1 MSTDF
6 GSKVR
11 GYGMHQKYCRQAPND
26 KKWLFVLL
34 WLWSFLFFFPTQRN
48 DTKTSRVR
56 TNYKL
61 RVGEKPIG
69 RYTEY
74 SQVRIPP
81 NGHFG
86 SEDAQKYYRHP
97 KVSVYKKLESIYRKK
112 NPKKKCLAEGREFV
126 KFLRSL
132 EQFIQA
138 EQFLVTECFLTC
150 SWRFLISNKLEQIG
164 KKYWDLETCRKS

>member
-1 MSTDF
+1 MTKSDF
-6 GSKVR
+6 LYFYDYDHFFS
-11 GYGMHQKYCRQAPND
+11 
-26 KKWLFVLL
+26 
-34 WLWSFLFFFPTQRN
+34 FFPTQRN

-112 NPKKKCLAEGREFV
+112 PLRQKVPKV
-126 KFLRSL
+126 FL
-132 EQFIQA
+132 
-138 EQFLVTECFLTC
+138 FLPD
-150 SWRFLISNKLEQIG
+150 Q
-164 KKYWDLETCRKS
+164 